1 MPRSFPFIALAIAL
15 IVLVTAAPAAVAQVQ
30 NPVLTVIA
38 VDEGAAGNENDV
50 DMLETALDAVFKSIH
65 RGNVALVTYGEL
77 EVSVSTILTISEARS
92 EVAALV
98 HRFRQET
105 GPERS
110 GQVLALTKIF
120 SLMGTK
126 QAPPGSKA
134 YLFTP
139 GRIHGESEATV
150 AQLQISGE
158 LFSDHGWQVD
168 VFTLPSAA
176 LPLRE
181 LMSTV
186 AARAGGQYYDLG
198 VGSGVVTLLHDFAE
212 LDLEI
217 VKDAEL
223 NPGAPTITT
232 VEIAPRTRSFDVAYI
247 RLRSDTEVSLFRP
260 NGASADQDFANIR
273 VDVLPNTVVYSVSEP
288 TPGTWRLQALG
299 DGGKLLAGIEIGNPL
314 VLELVPQ
321 LPLRIGE
328 PGEIQARVT
337 VDGRAQPLASA
348 FVVATIRHPDG
359 ITRVYQL
366 EDKGVG
372 GDAAAGDGVYS
383 VRIPA
388 PVAQGVNDVDLE
400 LSWADFDAVV
410 RGDGTFQTDYFP
422 ELSVLHS
429 EREAQA
435 GKESRVLTIEVT
447 DHGFPHPVSA
457 SELSGTAEGPG
468 GTVPLRIDAV
478 SLVSEGLAWQF
489 DVFAEFSQSGAY
501 SFDIALD
508 SVHLDR
514 PFHSTLHVPSFDVRP
529 IPPTPTPVP
538 TWTPVPTFTPVPTP
552 TPTPTPTPVVT
563 PSEPV
568 APPESG
574 GGFPQWIWI
583 VVGLIAITVVVVPI
597 WHMTRRRPFGYL
609 YDDSDRLVVDF
620 AGVERSGARNFL
632 APDILWAREIPDL
645 PFDGG
650 ALRFARNNTVALHY
664 ARAEGDSS
672 LRVDG
677 RPAGRVTLLREDTW
691 LGVSGRLLRFVPE
704 RLERPDDSDAP
715 QDEEAEGGSPASPRP

>member
-65 RGNVALVTYGEL
+65 RGNVALVTYGES

-92 EVAALV
+92 EVAELV
-98 HRFRQET
+98 HRLRQET

-110 GQVLALTKIF
+110 GQILALTNIF

-158 LFSDHGWQVD
+158 LFSDHGWEVD

-181 LMSTV
+181 LMSSV

-198 VGSGVVTLLHDFAE
+198 VGTGVVTLLHDFAE

-232 VEIAPRTRSFDVAYI
+232 VEIAPHTRSFDVAYI

-260 NGASADQDFANIR
+260 NGATADQSFANIR
-273 VDVLPNTVVYSVSEP
+273 VEVLPNTVVYSVSEP

-299 DGGKLLAGIEIGNPL
+299 DGGKLLAGVEIRNPL
-314 VLELVPQ
+314 ALELVPQ
-321 LPLRIGE
+321 QPLPIGE

-348 FVVATIRHPDG
+348 FVEATIRKPDG
-359 ITRVYQL
+359 VTLVYQL

-372 GDAAAGDGVYS
+372 GDAVAGDGVFS
-383 VRIPA
+383 VRIPP

-410 RGDGTFQTDYFP
+410 RGEGTFQTDYFP

-429 EREAQA
+429 EPEAQM
-435 GKESRVLTIEVT
+435 GEETRVLTIEVT

-468 GTVPLRIDAV
+468 GIVPLRIDAV
-478 SLVSEGLAWQF
+478 SFVSEGT
-489 DVFAEFSQSGAY
+489 GM
-501 SFDIALD
+501 
-508 SVHLDR
+508 
-514 PFHSTLHVPSFDVRP
+514 
-529 IPPTPTPVP
+529 
-538 TWTPVPTFTPVPTP
+538 
-552 TPTPTPTPVVT
+552 
-563 PSEPV
+563 
-568 APPESG
+568 
-574 GGFPQWIWI
+574 
-583 VVGLIAITVVVVPI
+583 AI
-597 WHMTRRRPFGYL
+597 
-609 YDDSDRLVVDF
+609 
-620 AGVERSGARNFL
+620 
-632 APDILWAREIPDL
+632 
-645 PFDGG
+645 
-650 ALRFARNNTVALHY
+650 
-664 ARAEGDSS
+664 
-672 LRVDG
+672 
-677 RPAGRVTLLREDTW
+677 
-691 LGVSGRLLRFVPE
+691 
-704 RLERPDDSDAP
+704 
-715 QDEEAEGGSPASPRP
+715 

>member
-15 IVLVTAAPAAVAQVQ
+15 VVLVTAAPAAIAQVQ

-50 DMLETALDAVFKSIH
+50 DMLETALDAVIKSIH
-65 RGNVALVTYGEL
+65 RGNVALVTYGES
-77 EVSVSTILTISEARS
+77 EVSVSTILTVSETRS
-92 EVAALV
+92 ELV
-98 HRFRQET
+98 DLVDRFRQET

-110 GQVLALTKIF
+110 GQVLALTNIF
-120 SLMGTK
+120 SLMASK

-139 GRIHGESEATV
+139 GRIYGESEATV
-150 AQLQISGE
+150 AQLQKSSE
-158 LFSDHGWQVD
+158 LFNDHGWQVD
-168 VFTLPSAA
+168 VFTMPSAA

-181 LMSTV
+181 LMSAV
-186 AARAGGQYYDLG
+186 AAQSGGAYYDLG
-198 VGSGVVTLLHDFAE
+198 VGTGVVTLLHDFAE

-232 VEIAPRTRSFDVAYI
+232 VEIAPHTRSFDVAYI

-260 NGASADQDFANIR
+260 NGASADQNFANIQVR
-273 VDVLPNTVVYSVSEP
+273 ILPNTVVFSVKEP

-299 DGGKLLAGIEIGNPL
+299 DGGKLLAGVEIGNPL
-314 VLELVPQ
+314 VLELVTQPP
-321 LPLRIGE
+321 LPIGR

-337 VDGRAQPLASA
+337 VDGRMPSLASA
-348 FVVATIRHPDG
+348 FVEATIRHPDG
-359 ITRVYQL
+359 VTRVYQL

-372 GDAAAGDGVYS
+372 GDAAAGDGVFS
-383 VRIPA
+383 VRIP
-388 PVAQGVNDVDLE
+388 PPMSQGVNDVDLE

-410 RGDGTFQTDYFP
+410 RGEGTFQTDYFP

-429 EREAQA
+429 ERDIRV
-435 GKESRVLTIEVT
+435 GKENRVLTIEVT

-468 GTVPLRIDAV
+468 GSVPLRIDAV
-478 SLVSEGLAWQF
+478 SYVSEGLAWQF

-501 SFDIALD
+501 SFAMTLD

-514 PFHSTLHVPSFDVRP
+514 PFDSTLLVPSFDVLP

-538 TWTPVPTFTPVPTP
+538 TWTPVPTFTPVPTQMPAP
-552 TPTPTPTPVVT
+552 TATPVVG

-568 APPESG
+568 APQDSG
-574 GGFPQWIWI
+574 AGFPEWMWI
-583 VVGLIAITVVVVPI
+583 VVGLIAITLVVVPI
-597 WHMTRRRPFGYL
+597 WHLTRRRPFGYL
-609 YDDSDRLVVDF
+609 YDGSDRLVVDF

-632 APDILWAREIPDL
+632 APDIVWAKEIPDL

-650 ALRFARNNTVALHY
+650 AFRFARNNTVTLHY
-664 ARAEGDSS
+664 ARAAGDSS

-677 RPAGRVTLLREDTW
+677 RPAGRVTQLRQDTW
-691 LGVSGRLLRFVPE
+691 IGVSGRLLRFAPE
-704 RLERPDDSDAP
+704 RLERPDDSDASQDSEAGGPPPTP
-715 QDEEAEGGSPASPRP
+715 QS

>member
-15 IVLVTAAPAAVAQVQ
+15 IVLVTAAPAAIAQVQ

-38 VDEGAAGNENDV
+38 VDEGAAGNESDV
-50 DMLETALDAVFKSIH
+50 DMLETALDAVFMSIH
-65 RGNVALVTYGEL
+65 RGNVALVTYGES
-77 EVSVSTILTISEARS
+77 EVNVSTILTISEARS
-92 EVAALV
+92 ELAALV
-98 HRFRQET
+98 NRFRQGT

-110 GQVLALTKIF
+110 GQVLALTNIF
-120 SLMGTK
+120 SLMGSK
-126 QAPPGSKA
+126 QAPAGSKA

-150 AQLQISGE
+150 AQLQVSGR

-168 VFTLPSAA
+168 VFTMPSAA

-186 AARAGGQYYDLG
+186 AAQSDGQYYDLG
-198 VGSGVVTLLHDFAE
+198 VGTGVVTLLHEFAE

-232 VEIAPRTRSFDVAYI
+232 LEIAPHTRSFDVAYI
-247 RLRSDTEVSLFRP
+247 RLRSETEVSLFRP
-260 NGASADQDFANIR
+260 TGESADQNFTNIR
-273 VDVLPNTVVYSVSEP
+273 VDVLPNTVVYTVNEP

-299 DGGKLLAGIEIGNPL
+299 DEGKLLAGVEIRNPL

-321 LPLRIGE
+321 QPLRIGE
-328 PGEIQARVT
+328 PGVIEARAT
-337 VDGRAQPLASA
+337 IDGRAQPLTSA
-348 FVVATIRHPDG
+348 FVEAIIRHPDG
-359 ITRVYQL
+359 VTRVYQL
-366 EDKGVG
+366 EDNGVG
-372 GDAAAGDGVYS
+372 GDATAGDGVFS
-383 VRIPA
+383 VRIP
-388 PVAQGVNDVDLE
+388 PPEAQGVNDVDLE

-410 RGDGTFQTDYFP
+410 RGEGTFQTDYFP

-429 EREAQA
+429 EREAQV
-435 GKESRVLTIEVT
+435 GEEGRVLTIEVT

-478 SLVSEGLAWQF
+478 SFISEGLAWQF

-501 SFDIALD
+501 SFAIALD

-514 PFHSTLHVPSFDVRP
+514 PFHSTLEVPAFEVLP

-552 TPTPTPTPVVT
+552 MPPTPTPMVT

-568 APPESG
+568 PPAQSDA
-574 GGFPQWIWI
+574 GFPQWIWI
-583 VVGLIAITVVVVPI
+583 IVGLIAITVVAVPV
-597 WHMTRRRPFGYL
+597 WHLTRRRPFGYL

-620 AGVERSGARNFL
+620 AGVERSGERNFL
-632 APDILWAREIPDL
+632 APDIIWAREIPDL

-650 ALRFARNNTVALHY
+650 AFRFARDNTVSLHY
-664 ARAEGDSS
+664 ARAEGDPS

-677 RPAGRVTLLREDTW
+677 QPAGRVTQLREDTW
-691 LGVSGRLLRFVPE
+691 LGVGGRLLRFVPE
-704 RLERPDDSDAP
+704 RLDGPDSTDTS
-715 QDEEAEGGSPASPRP
+715 QDEEATGSSPPAP